1 MLLREDESTCEA
13 PAAEDRLWIKRGGIK
28 TLYGM
33 EAREQ
38 EVDNV

>member
-13 PAAEDRLWIKRGGIK
+13 PAAEDPLWIKRGGIK